1 MPVPGA
7 RDKLPCIHNACWPHR
22 DFDVNQTLPDDM
34 VPAKRSGPTV
44 LSVLYAGAVVV
55 AALYFGHELFVPLVL
70 ASLLAFVLAPGCKLL
85 QRLHF
90 SRVVAVLVVVVVTFC
105 AIGGIGLVVGRQA
118 ASLASNL
125 PTYQTT
131 VMQKW
136 TALSH
141 GGGILEWLTQQ
152 VASGPTAPVA
162 GKNGAAAAAEGPAQA
177 LGLGGASGLELART
191 VAQPLLGPLTTAGI
205 VLVFTIFIL
214 LSSEDLRDRLVRL
227 VGRQD
232 LHRTILAMN
241 DAARRLSRYFLFQ
254 LGLNTSFGAIIGICL
269 WVAGLPN
276 PLLWGILA
284 ALMRFVPYIGVI
296 IALAPPLALAVATV
310 PGWSLALLVLALFVV
325 AELVMGQVVEPLI
338 YGHSTGLSPL
348 AVVVA
353 TAFWALLWGPV
364 GLLMATPLT
373 VCLVVIGRHV
383 ESLAFL
389 DVIFGDAPPLEP
401 AETFYQRALEG
412 TAMVLAQGAR
422 QQIAEASLTDYYDK
436 VALPGLALAQG
447 DLARDA
453 LGFER
458 LEAIHAQIE
467 ALLGQLEVDRTGL
480 AAAPTATTD
489 VAPDWQR
496 DGAIVCIPARG
507 QLDDLAAL
515 MAVHALNSDGFGAR
529 MEPNLVL
536 GPSNGIPADLT
547 GVRLCCLSVLEEGSS
562 VSGIRYFI
570 RRMQK
575 RMPDAI
581 IVVGLW
587 HVDRESALLK
597 SLRSEGN
604 SEHLVLSIGELIAFS
619 RASSARGEMQSA
631 SQPAITERL

>member
-1 MPVPGA
+1 MPVPTA
-7 RDKLPCIHNACWPHR
+7 CDKLPCIHNAFRPRR
-22 DFDVNQTLPDDM
+22 DLDVNQTLTDDT
-34 VPAKRSGPTV
+34 VPATRPGPTV

-70 ASLLAFVLAPGCKLL
+70 ASLLAFVLAPGCKWL

-90 SRVVAVLVVVVVTFC
+90 PRVGAVLVVVVVAFC

-131 VMQKW
+131 VMEKW
-136 TALSH
+136 TSLSH
-141 GGGILEWLTQQ
+141 GGGILQWLTQQ
-152 VASGPTAPVA
+152 VASSPSAPAA
-162 GKNGAAAAAEGPAQA
+162 GKNGTTAAPEGPVQA
-177 LGLGGASGLELART
+177 LGLAGTSGLELART

-412 TAMVLAQGAR
+412 TATVLAQGAR
-422 QQIAEASLTDYYDK
+422 QQIAESSLTDYYDK

-467 ALLGQLEVDRTGL
+467 ALLGQLEIDRTQL
-480 AAAPTATTD
+480 AATPAVGTD
-489 VAPDWQR
+489 VAIDWQR
-496 DGAIVCIPARG
+496 DGAIICIPARG

-529 MEPNLVL
+529 MEPNLIL
-536 GPSNGIPADLT
+536 GPSNGAPVDLT

-587 HVDRESALLK
+587 HVDRESVLLK
-597 SLRSEGN
+597 SLRSEGS

-619 RASSARGEMQSA
+619 RASSARGEMLLA
-631 SQPAITERL
+631 SRPAIAESL